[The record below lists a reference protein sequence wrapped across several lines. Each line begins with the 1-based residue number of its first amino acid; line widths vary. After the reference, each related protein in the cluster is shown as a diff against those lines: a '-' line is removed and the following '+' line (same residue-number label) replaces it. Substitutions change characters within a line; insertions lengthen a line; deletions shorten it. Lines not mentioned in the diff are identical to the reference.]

1 MLNNKNR
8 GMFLESVIN
17 KTISWLWQN
26 NIAFIEKKSL
36 SIVFKGVEK
45 DYKKSRLLD
54 AKVTRK
60 STVDYIG
67 CYNGK
72 FICFEAKSVNID
84 RFSLDNIKK
93 HQFEYLKSIHL
104 NGGISFLILFF
115 SHYNEFYFV
124 DINYLDY
131 IYNNSNIKSINYQEI
146 KNNSRELTLE
156 FPGILNILSF

>member
-1 MLNNKNR
+1 
-8 GMFLESVIN
+8 MFLENVIN

-26 NIAFIEKKSL
+26 NIAYIEKKSL
-36 SIVFKGVEK
+36 NIVFKGVEK
-45 DYKKSRLLD
+45 TSKNNNLIG
-54 AKVTRK
+54 AKVAKK

-84 RFSLDNIKK
+84 RFSLDNIKQ
-93 HQFEYLKSIHL
+93 HQFDYLRLIDR

-115 SHYNEFYFV
+115 SQYNEFY
-124 DINYLDY
+124 YLDIDFLSSVY
-131 IYNNSNIKSINYQEI
+131 KNKEIKSVTYEEV
-146 KNNSRELTLE
+146 KKNSRELTLE